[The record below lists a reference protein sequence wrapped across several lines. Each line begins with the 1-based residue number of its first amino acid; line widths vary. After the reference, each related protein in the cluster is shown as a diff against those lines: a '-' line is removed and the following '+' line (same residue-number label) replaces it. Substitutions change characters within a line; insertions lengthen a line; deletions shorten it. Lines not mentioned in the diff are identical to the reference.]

1 MPALPGAPDGDSR
14 RLSLSPLRRYAT
26 TFFLALGAMGFAV
39 VPAVAGPGEI
49 ADKKAEVERVLGEIN
64 ALDVSLDRA
73 VEAYNASTAKLQGIE
88 HDQSVNRYELKVAKR
103 NLRHEQ
109 TALAR
114 RLVAIYTSET
124 ETSSIGVLLGAT
136 SLDDFVNRVDTVNSV
151 AKQDVRVSRQ
161 VRQFRALVATQKR
174 DLAHAHVRQAT
185 IVQQRADARAS
196 IESQL
201 SERKQLVSSIRS
213 EIARLEAEERARQA
227 RLEAEARARLLAAQM
242 AQHQQDVSPSDA
254 IAPFSTS
261 SIDSSSGSTDE
272 SPGVVASTPDAAVVP
287 SSSSG
292 GSAVSVAM
300 QYLGTPYVW
309 GGASPGGFDC
319 SGLVVFVYSQLGIS
333 LPHYTGALWNVGT
346 PVSIDQ
352 LEAGDLVFFYGL
364 GHVGIYI
371 GGGEFIHAPHTGDVV
386 KISTLDGSYSSSFD
400 GARRIL

>member
-1 MPALPGAPDGDSR
+1 M
-14 RLSLSPLRRYAT
+14 SPLRRYAT
-26 TFFLALGAMGFAV
+26 ILFLALGAMGFAV
-39 VPAVAGPGEI
+39 VPAVADPGEI

-103 NLRHEQ
+103 NLKHEQ

-151 AKQDVRVSRQ
+151 SKQDARVIHQ
-161 VRQFRALVATQKR
+161 VRSFRALVSRQKR
-174 DLAHAHVRQAT
+174 ELAHAHVRQAT
-185 IVQQRADARAS
+185 IVQQRADAQAS

-201 SERKQLVSSIRS
+201 SERRTLVASIRT
-213 EIARLEAEERARQA
+213 EIAHLEAEERARQA
-227 RLEAEARARLLAAQM
+227 RLEAEARARLLAAQE
-242 AQHQQDVSPSDA
+242 AAHQQQVAPSDT

-261 SIDSSSGSTDE
+261 LSTDSSSASTDE

-287 SSSSG
+287 SSGHG
-292 GSAVSVAM
+292 GDAVSIAM

-352 LEAGDLVFFYGL
+352 LEPGDLVFFYGL

-386 KISTLDGSYSSSFD
+386 KISSLNDGWYGSSYD